1 MDDVAGWLTW
11 FSRQVL
17 AGENR
22 AVLALALAGVGVGFA
37 LTRRK
42 LAAWMLV
49 PILAGAIWYGII
61 RWVQL
66 RSG

>member
-1 MDDVAGWLTW
+1 MGDVAGWLSW

-22 AVLALALAGVGVGFA
+22 AVLALAGAGIAVGFA

-42 LAAWMLV
+42 LAPWMLV
-49 PILAGAIWYGII
+49 PILAAAIWYGII
-61 RWVQL
+61 RWVQI